1 MKKTLFQFVALILLV
16 ASMTSCEKTG
26 KDYQQVIPANATGV
40 IAIKAKQIAEKA
52 DMNEGTKAQIINV
65 LKGGL
70 KASNTEK
77 LEEVLKNPEASGI
90 SMSDPLL
97 VFGIAES
104 KQFGLAAK
112 VKSQTKLN
120 DLFSLLQSE
129 GIASTPEKKGD
140 YSEVIINNIVFT
152 YDEHSLLL
160 LVANNNLA
168 EAQQAAAIYMA
179 QGKEQSIVSNE
190 MFRKT
195 ISGDTDLKSFMSVG
209 ASQTLLKNLNTS
221 KMPVTYTNLPDSV
234 TCSKMYI
241 ITSLNFEKGNIQF
254 KVDYD
259 SNDKDALK
267 KYKEYCDMLH
277 KQGDIF
283 LNRFPASTLLY
294 TGCNTDWEKVY
305 KYLEPNL
312 KNLPFDQASMDI
324 EKLFNSIGG
333 NISLGVTNVSP
344 IGFPSILFY
353 ADVKDNY
360 PLTFIQEQLAKNKV
374 PLVPN
379 GENAWKINIP
389 MMNLNMYLGIKNNQ
403 FYFTNDEN
411 KYAQI
416 DQPATDPLGNSPQ
429 GRNLKESYSCFYLN
443 ISQIMQIPMLNT
455 VFMQMGAQGNVVK
468 NALNGCDYL
477 ETTMPTPT
485 NQITNFYLKDKNQN
499 SLKVIT
505 TGAEQLLPLISVR
518 Y

>member
-1 MKKTLFQFVALILLV
+1 MKKTLFQFIAPILLV
-16 ASMTSCEKTG
+16 ASMISCEKTG
-26 KDYQQVIPANATGV
+26 KDYQQVIPANAAGV

-52 DMNEGTKAQIINV
+52 DMNEGTKAQIINI

-70 KASNTEK
+70 KANNTEK
-77 LEEVLKNPEASGI
+77 LDAILKDPEASGI

-97 VFGIAES
+97 VFGTIEN
-104 KQFGLAAK
+104 KQIGLVAK

-120 DLFSLLQSE
+120 DLFVLLQSE

-140 YSEVIINNIVFT
+140 YSEVIINDIVFT
-152 YDEHSLLL
+152 YNEHSLLL
-160 LVANNNLA
+160 LTANNNLA
-168 EAQQAAAIYMA
+168 EAQQQAAIYMA

-190 MFRKT
+190 IFRKT
-195 ISGDTDLKSFMSVG
+195 IGDGSDFNAFMSME
-209 ASQTLLKNLNTS
+209 ASQTFLKNLNIS
-221 KMPVTYTNLPDSV
+221 KMPIVYTGLPDSV

-254 KVDYD
+254 KVNYD

-267 KYKEYCDMLH
+267 KYKEYCDIVH
-277 KQGDIF
+277 KQNDTF

-294 TGCNTDWEKVY
+294 TGCNADWEKVY

-312 KNLPFDQASMDI
+312 KNLPFDQASINI
-324 EKLFNSIGG
+324 EKLFNSMGG
-333 NISLGVTNVSP
+333 NLSSGITNVGLMN
-344 IGFPSILFY
+344 IPSFLFY

-360 PLTFIQEQLAKNKV
+360 PLTFILELLTKNNV
-374 PLVPN
+374 PHVPN

-389 MMNLNMYLGIKNNQ
+389 MMNLNFYLGIKNNQ
-403 FYFTNDEN
+403 FYFTNDES

-429 GRNLKESYSCFYLN
+429 GRNLKGNYSCFFLN
-443 ISQIMQIPMLNT
+443 ISQIMQIPMLDM
-455 VFMQMGAQGNVVK
+455 VFLQMGAQGNIVK

-477 ETTMPTPT
+477 EMTVPTPT

-505 TGAEQLLPLISVR
+505 TGAEQLLPMISAGN
-518 Y
+518 